1 MGKVAVRVQPGASK
15 SRVVGRLGDEWK
27 IAISAPPVD
36 GKANEALL
44 ALLGKLCGVPRS
56 QVELLHG
63 AGGRRKLFEIRG
75 LDSDAIDRLLE
86 SQNTTK

>member
-1 MGKVAVRVQPGASK
+1 M
-15 SRVVGRLGDEWK
+15 
-27 IAISAPPVD
+27 D
-36 GKANEALL
+36 GKANEVLVALL
-44 ALLGKLCGVPRS
+44 AKLCGVPRA

-63 AGGRRKLFEIRG
+63 AGGRRKLFEIHG